1 MSGLLAQACSESVT
15 SRFLTVSWYR
25 FPASTVAGPQGL
37 QPLSL
42 GMDNL
47 SYEVGKGLSSLALT
61 VRQHRQGSKVSTLYR
76 LIATRRDHSLK
87 FEYLLLPAKYQHAQ
101 PFMQHSA

>member
-1 MSGLLAQACSESVT
+1 MSGLLAQACSESAT
-15 SRFLTVSWYR
+15 SRYLTVSWCR

-47 SYEVGKGLSSLALT
+47 SYEVGQGLSS
-61 VRQHRQGSKVSTLYR
+61 
-76 LIATRRDHSLK
+76 
-87 FEYLLLPAKYQHAQ
+87 HAIG
-101 PFMQHSA
+101 AYDL